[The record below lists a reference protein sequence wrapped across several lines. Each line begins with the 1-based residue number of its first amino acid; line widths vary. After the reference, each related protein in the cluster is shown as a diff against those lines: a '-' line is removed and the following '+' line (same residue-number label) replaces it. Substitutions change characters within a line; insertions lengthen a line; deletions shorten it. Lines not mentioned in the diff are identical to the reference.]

1 MVNRHGS
8 NPSHRTGFDSLFS
21 RQNIDK
27 REAHERQS
35 ARRASEAR
43 CSASS
48 FESVGTGPLAPE

>member
-1 MVNRHGS
+1 
-8 NPSHRTGFDSLFS
+8 LFS